1 MSKNHIL
8 FFFQRDQQDEVLSEL
23 YDVLAN
29 TINTLEFDKVAEM
42 ASRKRHNN
50 LASIARSTFGA
61 SMICKLLDRGQ
72 ILLSQMSIQ
81 VKNGL
86 KYSILRK

>member
-1 MSKNHIL
+1 ML
-8 FFFQRDQQDEVLSEL
+8 PEL

-29 TINTLEFDKVAEM
+29 TINTLEFEKVAEM

-50 LASIARSTFGA
+50 LNTIARSTFGA

-81 VKNGL
+81 VNKRTKTHNIQEQTYNL
-86 KYSILRK
+86 